1 MAKDK
6 TPITPAVRFLR
17 ANKITFTPYL
27 YTYQDRGG
35 AKLAARELGLDES
48 VTVKTLVFKDHAGN
62 PLIMLMHGGV
72 EVSLKTLA
80 RVIKVKAITQP
91 DPKEANRLTGYQ
103 VGGISPFGLRT
114 RIPVYMQASIA
125 GLETIYINGGKRGF
139 LVGISPKDLIAA
151 LKPTLV
157 DAAQD

>member
-6 TPITPAVRFLR
+6 IPVTPAVRFLR
-17 ANKITFTPYL
+17 ARKISFTPHL

-35 AKLAARELGLDES
+35 AKVAARELGLDEYE
-48 VTVKTLVFKDHAGN
+48 TIKTLVFIDHDSK

-72 EVSLKTLA
+72 EVSTKNLA
-80 RVIKVKAITQP
+80 RAIKVKSLSPA

-103 VGGISPFGLRT
+103 VGGISPFGLRNAM
-114 RIPVYMQASIA
+114 PVYMQDSIA

-139 LVGISPKDLIAA
+139 LVGISPGDLIRA
-151 LKPTLV
+151 LEPTLV
-157 DAAQD
+157 LAAQA